1 MAMDTKQTASL
12 RRKLEVWVLN
22 RPKSCNVSLKN
33 IDEKDRRHKGH
44 LLHSFSQYTEVYG
57 IHSPN
62 CVILCQTY
70 LQTDHSNKG
79 QTAKREDKSIG
90 KCGCSPSL
98 RQKTVPPR
106 LDLPP
111 GWSPYLRKKTV
122 SCLKAVSSLGRLV
135 GPGWPPLLR

>member
-1 MAMDTKQTASL
+1 M
-12 RRKLEVWVLN
+12 
-22 RPKSCNVSLKN
+22 SLKN

-111 GWSPYLRKKTV
+111 WLVTLSQDEDSLPRLDTAFRQETV
-122 SCLKAVSSLGRLV
+122 L
-135 GPGWPPLLR
+135 PGWPPLLR